1 MSKVI
6 LFDIDGTLILSGGAG
21 MRALNR
27 ACEEITGFRDALAE
41 VPVAGRT
48 DRVILHDAMRKA
60 GRELDDRLLAALRAR
75 YVQLLQE
82 EIQLPGRGVKAIL
95 PGVRELLEVLASK
108 PDVFLGLVTGNFE
121 DGARIK
127 LEYFD
132 LWRYFACGA
141 FGDDASDRNALVPLA
156 VARAREC
163 GILDADPRGVVVVG
177 DTPHDVACALA
188 AGATPVAVATGNYSV
203 DQLHAAG
210 AGVVFK
216 DLSDTA
222 AFLALLT

>member
-27 ACEEITGFRDALAE
+27 ACEEVIGFRDALAE
-41 VPVAGRT
+41 VRVAGRT

-60 GRELDDRLLAALRAR
+60 GRELDDQLLAVLRAR

-82 EIQLPGRGVKAIL
+82 EIQYPGRGVKAIL
-95 PGVRELLEVLASK
+95 PGVRDLLDILASR

-132 LWRYFACGA
+132 LWRYFRCGA
-141 FGDDASDRNALVPLA
+141 FGDDATDRNDLVPFA
-156 VARAREC
+156 WRRALDC
-163 GILDADPRGVVVVG
+163 GLDGTGVDRVLVVG
-177 DTPHDVACALA
+177 DTPHDIACARA
-188 AGATPVAVATGNYSV
+188 AGATPVAVATGSFTAEE
-203 DQLHAAG
+203 LRMAG
-210 AGVVFK
+210 GADVLS
-216 DLSDTA
+216 DLSDTQ
-222 AFLALLT
+222 AFLSLVD